1 MGDGIMSRVVIA
13 AVGGFG
19 GTAPSLVDKAQAL
32 YSGDVE
38 KWLTTTANPWISVA
52 CAVGAISVF
61 FVIGAA
67 IALIYREQQ
76 LQKALLLGIGAP
88 ALIMAAAQGSST
100 NPKPIEITPSAS
112 LFSVVGSAYAQDG
125 DRSLPPRVEL
135 KVNPGWTQG
144 ECQTC
149 DIKFLSGDGQIIS
162 SEPLSASPAPGA
174 VNVPLGTETIVLSGA
189 NANSAAIDVRSLGA
203 KLPQAQGPVTLDVNV
218 NRSYWNDLSRSF
230 GAKAVQPYDFSV
242 DVAR

>member
-1 MGDGIMSRVVIA
+1 MSRVVIA
-13 AVGGFG
+13 MVGGFG

-52 CAVGAISVF
+52 CAVGAIAVF
-61 FVIGAA
+61 FIIGAA

-100 NPKPIEITPSAS
+100 NPKPIEVKPPVSG
-112 LFSVVGSAYAQDG
+112 LFSIVGAAYAQ

-144 ECQTC
+144 ECETC
-149 DIKFLSGDGQIIS
+149 DIKFLGRDGQLIS
-162 SEPLSASPAPGA
+162 SEPLSASPAPGG

-189 NANSAAIDVRSLGA
+189 NANSAAIDVKDLGA
-203 KLPQAQGPVTLDVNV
+203 RLPERQGPVTLDVNV

>member
-1 MGDGIMSRVVIA
+1 MSRVVIA
-13 AVGGFG
+13 MVGGFG

-38 KWLTTTANPWISVA
+38 KWLTSTANPWISVA
-52 CAVGAISVF
+52 CALGAITVF

-88 ALIMAAAQGSST
+88 ALIMAAAQGSSVS
-100 NPKPIEITPSAS
+100 PKPIEVRPAEVRPISG
-112 LFSVVGSAYAQDG
+112 LFSITGVAYAQDG
-125 DRSLPPRVEL
+125 NRSLPPRVEL
-135 KVNPGWTQG
+135 RVSPGWTAG

-149 DIKFLSGDGQIIS
+149 DIKFLGGDGQIIA
-162 SEPLSASPAPGA
+162 SEPLPASPAPGA

-189 NANSAAIDVRSLGA
+189 NANSAAIDVRNLGTR
-203 KLPQAQGPVTLDVNV
+203 LPQTQGPVTLDVNV

-242 DVAR
+242 DVAK

>member
-1 MGDGIMSRVVIA
+1 MNKVVIA
-13 AVGGFG
+13 LVGGFG
-19 GTAPSLVDKAQAL
+19 GIAPSLVDKAQAL

-38 KWLTTTANPWISVA
+38 KWLTTTANPWISVS
-52 CAVGAISVF
+52 CALAAIVVF
-61 FVIGAA
+61 FIIGGA

-88 ALIMAAAQGSST
+88 ALIMAAAQGSAA
-100 NPKPIEITPSAS
+100 NPRPIEVSSAAS
-112 LFSVVGSAYAQDG
+112 LFGIVGVARAQDG
-125 DRSLPPRVEL
+125 TRSLPPRVEL

-149 DIKFLSGDGQIIS
+149 DIKFLGGDGQIIS
-162 SEPLSASPAPGA
+162 SEPLSSSQAPGA
-174 VNVPLGTETIVLSGA
+174 VNVPLGTETILLSGA
-189 NANSAAIDVRSLGA
+189 NANTATVDVRNLGA
-203 KLPQAQGPVTLDVNV
+203 RLPQTQGSVTLDVNV

-242 DVAR
+242 DVAK

>member
-1 MGDGIMSRVVIA
+1 MSRVVIA
-13 AVGGFG
+13 MVGGFG

-38 KWLTTTANPWISVA
+38 KWLTSTANPWISVA
-52 CAVGAISVF
+52 CALGAITVF

-88 ALIMAAAQGSST
+88 ALIMAAAQGSSV
-100 NPKPIEITPSAS
+100 NPKPIEVKPVSS
-112 LFSVVGSAYAQDG
+112 LFSIAGAAYAQDG
-125 DRSLPPRVEL
+125 NRSLPPRVEL
-135 KVNPGWTQG
+135 RVNPGWTEG

-149 DIKFLSGDGQIIS
+149 DIKFLGSDGQIIA

-174 VNVPLGTETIVLSGA
+174 VNVPLGTEMIVLSGA
-189 NANSAAIDVRSLGA
+189 NANSAAIDVRNLDA
-203 KLPQAQGPVTLDVNV
+203 KLPQTQGPVTLDVNV

-230 GAKAVQPYDFSV
+230 GAKTVQPYDFSV
-242 DVAR
+242 DVAK

>member
-1 MGDGIMSRVVIA
+1 MNRVVIA
-13 AVGGFG
+13 MVGGFG

-38 KWLTTTANPWISVA
+38 KWLTSTANPWISVA
-52 CAVGAISVF
+52 CALGAITVF

-88 ALIMAAAQGSST
+88 ALIMAAAQGSSV
-100 NPKPIEITPSAS
+100 NPKPIEVRPVEVKPISG
-112 LFSVVGSAYAQDG
+112 LFSIAGVAYAQDG
-125 DRSLPPRVEL
+125 NRSLPPRVEL
-135 KVNPGWTQG
+135 RVSPGWTEG

-149 DIKFLSGDGQIIS
+149 DIKFLGGDGQIIA

-189 NANSAAIDVRSLGA
+189 NANSAAIDVRNLGA
-203 KLPQAQGPVTLDVNV
+203 RLPQTQGPVTLDVNV

-242 DVAR
+242 DVAK